1 MRERGKKK
9 DGQRNVIPPQI
20 FNGQEFRG
28 VSFKTRNPVALKGC
42 FVNFQGSYH
51 DDNVTGEYEKQNGEI
66 YEVYK

>member
-28 VSFKTRNPVALKGC
+28 VSETQLAQKNAFLLRIFEEEP
-42 FVNFQGSYH
+42 Y
-51 DDNVTGEYEKQNGEI
+51 
-66 YEVYK
+66 

>member
-28 VSFKTRNPVALKGC
+28 VSLKTRHLVALKGV
-42 FVNFQGSYH
+42 FSTFRGH
-51 DDNVTGEYEKQNGEI
+51 I
-66 YEVYK
+66 MMIM

>member
-28 VSFKTRNPVALKGC
+28 VSKTQDTQKSLLSTDFERILMMMLKLNFKIRV
-42 FVNFQGSYH
+42 
-51 DDNVTGEYEKQNGEI
+51 VT
-66 YEVYK
+66 

>member
-28 VSFKTRNPVALKGC
+28 VSETQLAQKKSF
-42 FVNFQGSYH
+42 FVEDF
-51 DDNVTGEYEKQNGEI
+51 
-66 YEVYK
+66 

>member
-28 VSFKTRNPVALKGC
+28 VSKTKDAPKVP
-42 FVNFQGSYH
+42 FVNWFWENF
-51 DDNVTGEYEKQNGEI
+51 DDDAEAEF
-66 YEVYK
+66 

>member
-28 VSFKTRNPVALKGC
+28 VSFKTFAQK
-42 FVNFQGSYH
+42 
-51 DDNVTGEYEKQNGEI
+51 
-66 YEVYK
+66 YKYMKLFYK